1 MNQKADDTR
10 VWVSGVGTLT
20 SREMAKSLEDFIW
33 NQQEETG
40 TKLLELGHR
49 VWQTANGNFEI
60 SVKLDGKGIG
70 EIELT
75 ADRALLLAID
85 LTNKVRNYGLK

>member
-1 MNQKADDTR
+1 MKTENVTP
-10 VWVSGVGTLT
+10 
-20 SREMAKSLEDFIW
+20 REMANSLEDFIW

-75 ADRALLLAID
+75 ADQALLLAID